1 MSPDMVKKAFRALQE
16 PVMSF
21 AVSGLSFADF
31 APLFT
36 LSDGALFE
44 RRVPT
49 QG

>member
-21 AVSGLSFADF
+21 AVSSLSVADF
-31 APLFT
+31 EPLFN
-36 LSDGALFE
+36 LSDQTLFE